1 MSEWRAHY
9 TEWLDEIEAAQPGLN
24 RRVSCVCRGRRI
36 ALVEQNGGYVISTM
50 KMTPENDGTSARRLL
65 VRDCWE
71 DRRRSL
77 FLLSFDVSIAN
88 QNR

>member
-1 MSEWRAHY
+1 
-9 TEWLDEIEAAQPGLN
+9 
-24 RRVSCVCRGRRI
+24 
-36 ALVEQNGGYVISTM
+36 M

-88 QNR
+88 SEPVTKSAEFEGYRRLLADDPVNIEASRGINLLRC